1 MIINVRYII
10 YLKINKNQKLIYYT
24 APTSSGKTLTPV
36 GLSEQYKIIFL
47 CASKH
52 IGLQL
57 AKNLVNVQKKIAFS
71 FGCDDV
77 SQIRLHNNAAST
89 FIETKYGKKIDN
101 TDGKNVDIIIS
112 DIKSYEIAML
122 YMLAYSQRENIILFW
137 DEPTIMLDKIAI
149 IMK

>member
-1 MIINVRYII
+1 M
-10 YLKINKNQKLIYYT
+10 
-24 APTSSGKTLTPV
+24 
-36 GLSEQYKIIFL
+36 

-57 AKNLVNVQKKIAFS
+57 AKNLINLHKKIAFS

-77 SQIRLHNNAAST
+77 SQIRLHNNAVSSY
-89 FIETKYGKKIDN
+89 IETKYGKKIDN

-122 YMLAYSQRENIILFW
+122 YMLAYSKKGKHYTFLGRTN
-137 DEPTIMLDKIAI
+137 DYA
-149 IMK
+149 